1 MASSEIK
8 IPGIVKFLR
17 GPLAGVI
24 AKVAPIDAAR
34 VEVLVARKGGGF
46 GRGVISVYELA
57 LWGIE
62 AASAAERVGLMLALL
77 PPVEQEKALALIL
90 ETCQDSAEAWIEID
104 PSRSEA
110 LRWIAD
116 FGGAALRND
125 P

>member
-1 MASSEIK
+1 M
-8 IPGIVKFLR
+8 
-17 GPLAGVI
+17 I

-46 GRGVISVYELA
+46 GRGVISVYDLA

-62 AASAAERVGLMLALL
+62 AATPAERVGLMLALL
-77 PPVEQEKALALIL
+77 PPVAQEKALALIL

-104 PSRSEA
+104 PSRAEA
-110 LRWIAD
+110 LRWIAE